1 MKIKARQTPCMLLF
15 FTVNEC
21 VVSKVVAMLML
32 NRCRLNV
39 ESMSVMM

>member
-1 MKIKARQTPCMLLF
+1 MKIKARQTPCMPLF

-21 VVSKVVAMLML
+21 VVSIVVAMLML